1 MKKPPPAAELSIG
14 LSASVRQRRALKAK
28 PPPARKAGLGGF
40 DMLKL
45 LNQLA
50 DDDAAG
56 IVKVGGAGELTLAPP
71 SPPAGPEE
79 GGGSDEEEY

>member
-1 MKKPPPAAELSIG
+1 
-14 LSASVRQRRALKAK
+14 
-28 PPPARKAGLGGF
+28 
-40 DMLKL
+40 MLKL